1 MEYHSAVRINE
12 FYSYTIAS
20 MNLKLIMLSESSQI
34 LKKENI
40 LRDLSKILES
50 VTEPIVTE
58 TRLVVAWW
66 KGGGW
71 EGQKKALQRDRR
83 NLLGICSL
91 IYQILRLKR
100 VVTVCHYTSIKLLKE
115 EKIKS
120 QVNDVQ
126 YLIGGLIKDHGLGI
140 LFPIQLTGQW
150 PKSSQRA

>member
-1 MEYHSAVRINE
+1 M
-12 FYSYTIAS
+12 
-20 MNLKLIMLSESSQI
+20 
-34 LKKENI
+34 
-40 LRDLSKILES
+40 
-50 VTEPIVTE
+50 
-58 TRLVVAWW
+58 
-66 KGGGW
+66 
-71 EGQKKALQRDRR
+71 
-83 NLLGICSL
+83 GICSL

-126 YLIGGLIKDHGLGI
+126 YLIGGLIKDRDLGI

>member
-1 MEYHSAVRINE
+1 M
-12 FYSYTIAS
+12 
-20 MNLKLIMLSESSQI
+20 
-34 LKKENI
+34 
-40 LRDLSKILES
+40 
-50 VTEPIVTE
+50 
-58 TRLVVAWW
+58 
-66 KGGGW
+66 
-71 EGQKKALQRDRR
+71 
-83 NLLGICSL
+83 GICSL

-126 YLIGGLIKDHGLGI
+126 YLIGGLIKDHDLGI